1 MKTIVG
7 FFEVAPGQKS
17 IMRLIFFIG
26 MIWTM
31 TLISYIFYLKA
42 YKGMII
48 GIGEIG
54 IFAGIL
60 FGIFTS
66 LKLWQNSQENSDPT
80 TTALLDV
87 QDPNPPK
94 PKS

>member
-7 FFEVAPGQKS
+7 FFEVAPGEKS

-26 MIWTM
+26 MIWAM

-54 IFAGIL
+54 IFAGII
-60 FGIFTS
+60 FGIFTT
-66 LKLWQNSQENSDPT
+66 LKLWQNKQEDTDSNVTSIT
-80 TTALLDV
+80 DV